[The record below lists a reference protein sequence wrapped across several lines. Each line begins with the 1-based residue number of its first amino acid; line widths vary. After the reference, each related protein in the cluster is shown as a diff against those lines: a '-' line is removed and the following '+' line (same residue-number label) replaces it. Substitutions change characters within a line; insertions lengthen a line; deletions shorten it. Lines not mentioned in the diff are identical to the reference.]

1 MEYYSVIGKNQ
12 IMIFTGTWMDLEI
25 IFLSGVT
32 QTQKN
37 K

>member
-1 MEYYSVIGKNQ
+1 MKYYSVIRKNK
-12 IMIFTGTWMDLEI
+12 IMIFAGTWMDLEI